1 MKSRFALSYLL
12 GVLLVLSG
20 AWWPAGT
27 AAGVTVADPEPRASD
42 CVVLLHGMGRT
53 RFSMGA
59 LEDEL
64 EEAGYRVVNQ
74 GYPSTSMPI
83 QEIAAQHVPEALSRC
98 GEGSVRVHFVT
109 HSLGGIVVRYYL
121 QDHSLPPESRVVMLS
136 PPNQGSEL
144 ADRFKDSLW
153 YQWLTGPP
161 GQQLGTGPD
170 SVPRRLG
177 PVDAQVGVITGRDT
191 WEPWFSRLIPGEDD
205 GKVSVERAKLE
216 EMADFLVVDS
226 SHPFIMY
233 DRAVIAQVRHFLDT
247 GSFEHEGSDS
257 DDPQR

>member
-1 MKSRFALSYLL
+1 MQSRRESQSKMKKAF
-12 GVLLVLSG
+12 VLLPLLLCSAALPVQPSG
-20 AWWPAGT
+20 AATPPA
-27 AAGVTVADPEPRASD
+27 AAPAASE

-59 LEDEL
+59 LEDDL
-64 EEAGYRVVNQ
+64 KEAGYRVVNH
-74 GYPSTSMPI
+74 GYPSTSEPI
-83 QEIAAQHVPEALSRC
+83 EELAAVHVPRALSRC
-98 GEGSVRVHFVT
+98 GEESARVHFVT
-109 HSLGGIVVRYYL
+109 HSLGGILVRYYL
-121 QDHSLPPESRVVMLS
+121 QDHSLPPGSRIVMLS

-170 SVPRRLG
+170 SLPRRLE

-191 WEPWFSRLIPGEDD
+191 WEPWFSRLIPGADD

-216 EMADFLVVDS
+216 EMTDFLVVDS
-226 SHPFIMY
+226 SHPLIMY
-233 DRAVIAQVRHFLDT
+233 DRTVIAQVRRFLAT
-247 GSFEHEGSDS
+247 GSFADA
-257 DDPQR
+257 D